1 MDEKLTRSRLIRI
14 WWAWQWR
21 TVVATFM
28 GSLVLIT
35 VFAFF
40 AGFFGMDKG
49 LITAIGNLIYM
60 GVGIFASIYFLGL
73 VLKKDYGDFKLSI
86 EERTYCKKEEPKIR
100 PDEPEGS
107 QTGDRIV

>member
-1 MDEKLTRSRLIRI
+1 MDEKLTRNRLIRI

-21 TVVATFM
+21 SVVATFI

-35 VFAFF
+35 VFSFF

-60 GVGIFASIYFLGL
+60 GVGIFASVYFLGF
-73 VLKKDYGDFKLSI
+73 VLKKDFGDFRLSV
-86 EERTYCKKEEPKIR
+86 EEKVYCDKRESDFPPGEPDR
-100 PDEPEGS
+100 L
-107 QTGDRIV
+107 QTEDRIV